1 MQIKFGKMD
10 SKKELLERVL
20 LMMKYDSSRTLN
32 ENLEVII
39 EQSDS
44 NWKTKY
50 ACVPK
55 HYGAT
60 KTTLS
65 DGSTAYKI
73 NGLFYYNNG
82 RAQPSRKYSCNDA
95 LFKYPKNQ
103 TEGDSF
109 RKWFYKNYS
118 NDKVLGNVAK
128 KYKVSQTGPYNSPEL
143 RKAWEMYGDE
153 YLKSGG
159 GKLTSDEII
168 SKEKEKINSDI
179 NGYMMKTW
187 GTTFSMPEAKSQQE
201 WINGYARYAAKE
213 IEGAIMS
220 VWGNGPDGKCSLK
233 NNSFL
238 DDKYIDSKGP
248 SLWERLNKEGSYKGG
263 TFSSG
268 SMGNTP
274 EYYSANKGEK
284 KPTSKLNSGT
294 MVFEYNTCY
303 NEDVAMGL
311 KAAYKPSWE
320 HVVKA
325 YGITPSISVEKIIE
339 KLYDVYRSGAGKI
352 SNVPGYTTNRVY
364 ASPETSKKMGGISSE
379 DFHNIMMVLEIASAF
394 IPGIGPIL
402 SFGFG
407 MTDALFY
414 FDEDPEL
421 GFFVLLLTIA
431 PELRLFTNSIKAAKA
446 TGVYSSTL
454 NKLMRGDVKALTSEE
469 ISFVKEIKSLVEAN
483 KGEVKAEVKQ
493 VVGKEADKIL
503 NNPSSKKQ
511 LTPEEIKSLRTV
523 SAAKNLEY
531 LKLDTLFGIAVPF
544 TTKYGR
550 DILKRIF
557 GLYEENLGPLTD
569 AQWVELEDKLNEIP
583 KEVMPQTVAAW
594 EKDPE
599 EFKAYVKDEKVSKA
613 INSRLE
619 NLSRKIPL
627 DQLPNK
633 ISDEDIAIL
642 MADEP
647 NQ

>member
-1 MQIKFGKMD
+1 VRNGNQVLNEALVIKFGNMGN
-10 SKKELLERVL
+10 SKREILERVL
-20 LMMKYDSSRTLN
+20 LMMKYDSSKTLN
-32 ENLEVII
+32 ENTRVIV
-39 EQSDS
+39 EQNNS
-44 NWKTKY
+44 NWNSKFS
-50 ACVPK
+50 CVPN
-55 HYGAT
+55 HYGA
-60 KTTLS
+60 KQIKLN
-65 DGSTAYKI
+65 DGSIGYEI
-73 NGLFYYNNG
+73 NNVRYYNNG
-82 RAQPSRKYSCNDA
+82 RQQIGKQFLNYSCNDY
-95 LFKYPKNQ
+95 LFKYPKNK

-118 NDKVLGNVAK
+118 NDKVLGDVAK
-128 KYKVSQTGPYNSPEL
+128 KYGVSQTGPFNSPQL

-159 GKLTSDEII
+159 GKLTPDEII
-168 SKEKEKINSDI
+168 GKEKEKISSDI
-179 NGYMMKTW
+179 DGYMMKTW
-187 GTTFSMPEAKSQQE
+187 GTTFSKPDAKSQEE
-201 WINGYARYAAKE
+201 WISEYARYAAKE

-248 SLWERLNKEGSYKGG
+248 SLWERLNKKGKYTIG
-263 TFSSG
+263 T
-268 SMGNTP
+268 TV
-274 EYYSANKGEK
+274 
-284 KPTSKLNSGT
+284 T
-294 MVFEYNTCY
+294 EYNTCY

-311 KAAYKPSWE
+311 KNSYKPSWD
-320 HVVKA
+320 HVVRA
-325 YGITPSISVEKIIE
+325 YGISPSVSVEKIVS
-339 KLYDVYRSGAGKI
+339 KLYEVFNSGGGKI
-352 SNVPGYTTNRVY
+352 SNVPGYTTKRVY
-364 ASPETSKKMGGISSE
+364 ARPESSKKMGGISRE

-421 GFFVLLLTIA
+421 GFFVLLLTAA
-431 PELRLFTNSIKAAKA
+431 PELRIFTNTIKTAKA

-454 NKLMRGDVKALTSEE
+454 NKLLRGDVKALTSEE
-469 ISFVKEIKSLVEAN
+469 IAFVNEVKSLVESN
-483 KGEVKAEVKQ
+483 KGEVKSEVKKIL
-493 VVGKEADKIL
+493 GKEADKIL

-511 LTPEEIKSLRTV
+511 LSSEEIKSLQTV
-523 SAAKNLEY
+523 SAFKNLQY
-531 LKLDTLFGIAVPF
+531 LKLDTLLGIAVPF

-557 GLYEENLGPLTD
+557 GLYEDNLGQMTES
-569 AQWVELEDKLNEIP
+569 QWSELEQKLNEIP
-583 KEVMPQTVAAW
+583 KEVMPQTVTAW
-594 EKDPE
+594 EENPE
-599 EFKAYVKDEKVSKA
+599 EFKAYVKSEKVSKS
-613 INSRLE
+613 INNRLQ
-619 NLSRKIPL
+619 NLSRKVPL
-627 DQLPNK
+627 EQAPQ